1 MQIRDSEQFQY
12 VPARI
17 QLKFRM
23 PLIWL
28 GVLLLAAIFL
38 PDRVW
43 YTLLVGIGG
52 LFIISFVWIRQLAKG
67 VHATRHLR
75 YGWVAVGDRL
85 EEQFTII
92 NTSWLPALWVE
103 VVDQSNV
110 PGYKT
115 AVVQSVANE
124 GVRRWREYAVCQQ
137 RGQYQLGP
145 WTIRSSDPFGIF
157 ILTKRYPVSSEV
169 IIHPPIHT
177 EIPIPLPSG
186 QSSGR
191 VRARQRAWRAT
202 INAASVRD
210 YQQSDPYRWI
220 HWPTSARRDKLF
232 VRQFDLDAAG
242 DIWILL
248 DMQEHIQ
255 LSEGLDG
262 TEEHAV
268 LLAAS
273 LAAQALHQN
282 RPVGVA
288 GYGRSPQII
297 PPGRGTGHRWKILRA
312 LALVNADGETSLAQ
326 AITDMSHLIR
336 RGSAI
341 VIITPTNS
349 IDWIPALTT
358 LDQRGIQSNLI
369 LFDRPSF
376 GGSGDNRGLREALL
390 QQGFS
395 CHIIH
400 QGEVGQAPEQEKRGY
415 WEFKVTGTGHVVA
428 VRSPLQQ
435 KGSQGHGD

>member
-1 MQIRDSEQFQY
+1 MHIRDSEEFKY
-12 VPARI
+12 VPAHI
-17 QLKFRM
+17 QLQFRM
-23 PLIWL
+23 PLIWF
-28 GVLLLAAIFL
+28 GILLITALVL

-52 LFIISFVWIRQLAKG
+52 LFLVSYFWIRQLADG
-67 VHATRHLR
+67 LHATRRLR

-92 NTSWLPALWVE
+92 NTSLLPALWVE
-103 VVDQSNV
+103 VMDQSNV

-115 AVVQSVANE
+115 AVVHNVANE

-157 ILTKRYPVSSEV
+157 ILTRRYPVANEV

-210 YQQSDPYRWI
+210 YQPADPYRWI
-220 HWPTSARRDKLF
+220 HWPTSARRDTLF

-248 DMQEHIQ
+248 DLQESIQ
-255 LSEGLDG
+255 LGDGLDG
-262 TEEHAV
+262 TEEHSV

-282 RPVGVA
+282 RPIGVA
-288 GYGRSPQII
+288 GYGRLPQII
-297 PPGRGTGHRWKILRA
+297 PPGRGTGQRWKILRA
-312 LALVNADGETSLAQ
+312 LALVNADGETTLSQ
-326 AITDMSHLIR
+326 AIDDMSRLIR
-336 RGSAI
+336 RGSAAI
-341 VIITPTNS
+341 IITASDTA
-349 IDWIPALTT
+349 DWIPSLTT
-358 LDQRGIQSNLI
+358 LSQRGIQSELI
-369 LFDRPSF
+369 LLDRPSF
-376 GGSGDNRGLREALL
+376 GGSENTKALRKTL
-390 QQGFS
+390 QQHGFLS
-395 CHIIH
+395 HIIH
-400 QGEVGQAPEQEKRGY
+400 QGEIGQAPEQEKRGF
-415 WEFKVTGTGHVVA
+415 WEFKVTGTGRVVA
-428 VRSPLQQ
+428 VQNPTQQ
-435 KGSQGHGD
+435 V

>member
-1 MQIRDSEQFQY
+1 MYIRDSEQFQY
-12 VPARI
+12 VPAQI
-17 QLKFRM
+17 QLQFRM
-23 PLIWL
+23 PLIWF
-28 GVLLLAAIFL
+28 GVLFIAAILL

-43 YTLLVGIGG
+43 YTLLIGIGG
-52 LFIISFVWIRQLAKG
+52 LFVVSYVWIRQLAKG
-67 VHATRHLR
+67 VHATRRLR
-75 YGWVAVGDRL
+75 YGWVSVGDRL

-92 NTSWLPALWVE
+92 NTSLLPALWVE

-110 PGYKT
+110 PEYKT
-115 AVVQSVANE
+115 AVVHSVANE
-124 GVRRWREYAVCQQ
+124 GVRRWREYAVCLQ

-157 ILTKRYPVSSEV
+157 ILTRQYPVSNEV

-210 YQQSDPYRWI
+210 YQPNDPYRWI
-220 HWPTSARRDKLF
+220 HWPTSARRDELF

-248 DMQEHIQ
+248 DMEQQIQ
-255 LSEGLDG
+255 LGDGLDG

-273 LAAQALHQN
+273 LAAMALHQN

-288 GYGRSPQII
+288 GYGRSPQIV

-312 LALVNADGETSLAQ
+312 LALVNADGDATLSQ
-326 AITDMSHLIR
+326 TITDISRLMR
-336 RGSAI
+336 RGSAA
-341 VIITPTNS
+341 VIITATNS
-349 IDWIPALTT
+349 IEWLPNLTT
-358 LDQRGIQSNLI
+358 LSQRGLRSELI
-369 LFDRPSF
+369 VLDRPSF
-376 GGSGDNRGLREALL
+376 GGTGKSQVLQDALL
-390 QQGFS
+390 QQGYS
-395 CHIIH
+395 CHIIR
-400 QGEVGQAPEQEKRGY
+400 QGEIGQAPEQEKRGY
-415 WEFKVTGTGHVVA
+415 WEFKVTGTGGVVA
-428 VRSPLQQ
+428 VQSPVQQ
-435 KGSQGHGD
+435 T

>member
-1 MQIRDSEQFQY
+1 MHIRDSEQFDY
-12 VPARI
+12 VPAQI
-17 QLKFRM
+17 QLQFRM
-23 PLIWL
+23 PLIWI
-28 GVLLLAAIFL
+28 GVLLLAAILL

-43 YTLLVGIGG
+43 YTLLIGIGG
-52 LFIISFVWIRQLAKG
+52 LFVVSYIWVWQLAKG
-67 VHATRHLR
+67 LHAMRRLR

-92 NTSWLPALWVE
+92 NTSLLPALWVE

-115 AVVQSVANE
+115 AVVQNVANE
-124 GVRRWREYAVCQQ
+124 GVRRWREYAICQQ

-157 ILTKRYPVSSEV
+157 ILTRRYPVSSEV

-177 EIPIPLPSG
+177 EIPVPLPSG

-202 INAASVRD
+202 INAATVRD
-210 YQQSDPYRWI
+210 YQPSDPYRWI
-220 HWPTSARRDKLF
+220 HWPTSARRDTLF

-248 DMQEHIQ
+248 DLQQHIQ
-255 LSEGLDG
+255 LGVGLDG

-288 GYGRSPQII
+288 GYGCSPQII

-312 LALVNADGETSLAQ
+312 LALVNADGETTLSQ

-336 RGSAI
+336 HGSAA
-341 VIITPTNS
+341 VIITATDTVEWLPT
-349 IDWIPALTT
+349 LFT
-358 LDQRGIQSNLI
+358 LSQQGVQCDLI
-369 LFDRPSF
+369 LLDRPSF
-376 GGSGDNRGLREALL
+376 GGSGKSQMLREALQ
-390 QQGFS
+390 QQGYS
-395 CHIIH
+395 SHIIH
-400 QGEVGQAPEQEKRGY
+400 QGEIGQAPEQEKRGF
-415 WEFKVTGTGHVVA
+415 WEFKVTGTGRVIA
-428 VRSPLQQ
+428 IQNPTRQ
-435 KGSQGHGD
+435 GS